1 MNIERDNP
9 TRPLILGAL
18 VVGTLDILDAFV
30 FFGLRSGASP
40 IRILQSISAGVLG
53 ADALQGGPGTAALG
67 LLLHYVIATVIVLV
81 YYVASG
87 RLHALV
93 RRPVLYGLLYG
104 VAAYAVMTFVVVPL
118 SAAGSGLRMP
128 AWPVALNGVLI
139 HAFGVGLPSALAAR
153 AARGLPNVQYSA

>member
-1 MNIERDNP
+1 MQDMERHNA

-18 VVGTLDILDAFV
+18 AVGTLDILDAFV

-53 ADALQGGPGTAALG
+53 RDAFQGGLGAAALG
-67 LLLHYVIATVIVLV
+67 LLLHFFIATVIVVV
-81 YYVASG
+81 YYIASG

-104 VAAYAVMTFVVVPL
+104 VAAYTVMNFVVVPL
-118 SAAGSGLRMP
+118 SAAGSGIRMP
-128 AWPVALNGVLI
+128 PWPVALNGVLI

-153 AARGLPNVQYSA
+153 AARRQDVPYSA